1 MNAPARIA
9 ILCAVL
15 AFVAGCSTMGG
26 RPSPRMLDGIEADL
40 RTHVSVLA
48 SDEYGGRRPG
58 SEGERLT
65 LRYLADAWE
74 KAGLVSAT
82 NDPANPW
89 LAPIELAVR
98 KPDTSI
104 VSFVT
109 NQGKAIPV
117 ADSDLHIFTTGRRAI
132 IADAPLMFVGRQSRE
147 IPRADLS
154 GTVAVMVWDH
164 EEREEQ
170 RAQLLDHGAAAV
182 IAIVLEPVEF
192 SRLVRFRT
200 AGTYG
205 LADDEAGTNVDG
217 YLSLAG
223 ANALFGEG
231 RVEQLLRQAE
241 DPGFEPLLFAIKASI
256 EATSQSG
263 ALRTHNLIARLP
275 GTDSSA
281 GAVLVMAH
289 WDHFGLCGDPA
300 SGDAICNGAVDNAS
314 GLAVMTEVAKR
325 LSRGKKLDRD
335 VYFLATTAEEW
346 GLLGATAFARN
357 PPLPLESIVAAF
369 NIDSIGIAPRGSHVS
384 VVGRGMTGLDPDIAR
399 VLASARRQLAT
410 GNYADRFVRRQ
421 DGWALLQR
429 DVPTVMVSSAFADEA
444 AHRAYDQ
451 RRYHRASDNPES
463 VEWGGAAEDMLL
475 HVRLVEHFASKAH
488 YPAKP
493 D

>member
-9 ILCAVL
+9 ILGAVL
-15 AFVAGCSTMGG
+15 ALVAGCSTMGG
-26 RPSPRMLDGIEADL
+26 RPSQRMLDGIEADL
-40 RTHVSVLA
+40 RAHVSVLA

-65 LRYLADAWE
+65 LRYLADEWE

-98 KPDTSI
+98 KPNTSI
-104 VSFVT
+104 VRFVT

-117 ADSDLHIFTTGRRAI
+117 AASDLHIFTTGRRAI
-132 IADAPLMFVGRQSRE
+132 IADAPLLFVGRQSRE
-147 IPRADLS
+147 IPRADLA
-154 GTVAVMVWDH
+154 GKVAVMVWDH
-164 EEREEQ
+164 EDREDQ

-200 AGTYG
+200 GGTYR
-205 LADDEAGTNVDG
+205 LANDEAGTNVDG
-217 YLSLAG
+217 YMSLAG
-223 ANALFGEG
+223 ASALLGAG
-231 RVEQLLRQAE
+231 RVDELLRQAE

-275 GTDSSA
+275 GNDPSA

-300 SGDAICNGAVDNAS
+300 SSDTICNGAVDNAS

-325 LSRGKKLDRD
+325 LSPGKKLDRD

-357 PPLPLESIVAAF
+357 PPLPLESIVTAF
-369 NIDSIGIAPRGSHVS
+369 NIDSIGIAPRGSDVS

-399 VLASARRQLAT
+399 VLAGAKRQLAN
-410 GNYADRFVRRQ
+410 GSYADRFVRRQ

-444 AHRAYDQ
+444 AYRDYDQ
-451 RRYHRASDNPES
+451 RRYHRASDNPETI
-463 VEWGGAAEDMLL
+463 ELGGAAEDMLL
-475 HVRLVEHFASKAH
+475 HVQLVEHFASTAN
-488 YPAKP
+488 YPGKP
-493 D
+493 E